1 MAAKLQCEICGGKL
15 VGKPSGIFECENC
28 GTEYSTAWAK
38 EKIQEIT
45 GKVQIEGTVEVTGK
59 VQVEGGTVQV
69 DTSANKDALLKRAFM
84 TLEEGN
90 WEKANEL
97 LEQVL
102 NIDPECAEAYLG
114 KLMAEL
120 HVRTQTALKDQE
132 EAFDDQNNYLKAFRF
147 GDENLKAELS
157 ADITLINARNKEKA
171 EETKRIT
178 MAVVHAL
185 QKGPKAKDA
194 PTLQQRLSVS
204 KEKIQS
210 LTALRN
216 GFDMLL
222 AQRSQLLQEQA
233 AILSQKTDQSAQLST
248 LSSREASLVSQRAK
262 LGIFAGK
269 EKKRIDEELTMIAA
283 KKREFS
289 TNIDALDTKEHEL
302 TERIGRNA
310 QQRCSFN
317 SEEEID
323 RAIEEESTE
332 ISKLEAQIESERTNA
347 GKEYSYEE
355 ALSIY
360 LRMPEVTCAVNSSLY
375 QMASQDSIMFG
386 KYVQKKNGSP
396 EPIEWDV
403 LAREKGRILVI
414 SKYALDC
421 QKYNTMNNRVSWET
435 CSLRRWLNGSF
446 LNAAFNAV
454 EQKLIIHT
462 MITADRDS
470 SFNTSSGN
478 NTTDQVFLLSETEVK
493 KFFDSA
499 EALQCA
505 PTEYTVTQG
514 AGCDSRGSMLWL
526 RSSHGTSV
534 TADCVVDG
542 LFFKLPI
549 DNTFAVRPALWID
562 LDSDK

>member
-194 PTLQQRLSVS
+194 PTLQQRKQTSPHS
-204 KEKIQS
+204 
-210 LTALRN
+210 
-216 GFDMLL
+216 F
-222 AQRSQLLQEQA
+222 QRFRHGRQA
-233 AILSQKTDQSAQLST
+233 
-248 LSSREASLVSQRAK
+248 
-262 LGIFAGK
+262 
-269 EKKRIDEELTMIAA
+269 
-283 KKREFS
+283 
-289 TNIDALDTKEHEL
+289 
-302 TERIGRNA
+302 
-310 QQRCSFN
+310 
-317 SEEEID
+317 
-323 RAIEEESTE
+323 
-332 ISKLEAQIESERTNA
+332 
-347 GKEYSYEE
+347 
-355 ALSIY
+355 
-360 LRMPEVTCAVNSSLY
+360 
-375 QMASQDSIMFG
+375 
-386 KYVQKKNGSP
+386 
-396 EPIEWDV
+396 W
-403 LAREKGRILVI
+403 
-414 SKYALDC
+414 
-421 QKYNTMNNRVSWET
+421 
-435 CSLRRWLNGSF
+435 F
-446 LNAAFNAV
+446 LNA
-454 EQKLIIHT
+454 QSLG
-462 MITADRDS
+462 S
-470 SFNTSSGN
+470 
-478 NTTDQVFLLSETEVK
+478 LLEKRKNESTRN
-493 KFFDSA
+493 S
-499 EALQCA
+499 
-505 PTEYTVTQG
+505 P
-514 AGCDSRGSMLWL
+514 
-526 RSSHGTSV
+526 
-534 TADCVVDG
+534 
-542 LFFKLPI
+542 
-549 DNTFAVRPALWID
+549 
-562 LDSDK
+562 